1 MCFSLAIGSSF
12 PFYVHAISVL
22 AQPCQRIYIVLA
34 RICIIEIQILG
45 IGKQPIFD
53 KFTNRINHDVSSF
66 MTDIIFA

>member
-45 IGKQPIFD
+45 IGKQL
-53 KFTNRINHDVSSF
+53 K
-66 MTDIIFA
+66 

>member
-45 IGKQPIFD
+45 IGKQLIEL
-53 KFTNRINHDVSSF
+53 TYLNIRIRRMSLLK
-66 MTDIIFA
+66 